1 MDFVLGPLVLA
12 LYAQEVLYA
21 GASSTASTRCSRHR
35 PSRWMMSGLCFTQ
48 SNANKAIKPEAK
60 PKRKHQ
66 HGQIL
71 VAHDGWL
78 GWQEQ

>member
-1 MDFVLGPLVLA
+1 
-12 LYAQEVLYA
+12 
-21 GASSTASTRCSRHR
+21 
-35 PSRWMMSGLCFTQ
+35 MMSGLCFTQ